1 MKLESGTTI
10 LPPDRS
16 KRLLQAKAAG
26 LPDGALWT
34 YLELAKI
41 TNLTG
46 ANRWRFIEILAE
58 QLEESPRTIRHY
70 CAALEAAGLI
80 ERDRGQVAAFT
91 NGRSLGGFFRS
102 LSLPRSPPPPPPK
115 TLEKY
120 RSARKKQASE
130 GRGNWKRRC
139 TSTY

>member
-16 KRLLQAKAAG
+16 KRLLEAKTAG

-46 ANRWRFIEILAE
+46 ANRWRFVETLAE
-58 QLEESPRTIRHY
+58 QFAESPRTIRHY

-80 ERDRGQVAAFT
+80 ERERGQVAAFT
-91 NGRSLGGFFRS
+91 NGRSLPAMR
-102 LSLPRSPPPPPPK
+102 
-115 TLEKY
+115 LEHGK
-120 RSARKKQASE
+120 
-130 GRGNWKRRC
+130 W
-139 TSTY
+139 